1 MPGVAA
7 VSTYDWRRYDD
18 EHVMS
23 DVSREV
29 EPIRLKRGYV
39 EAGPGFFAT
48 LGTPLLAGRDFSEGD
63 RDRGAII
70 LSKRAAAL
78 LFPHG
83 DAIGRMVKL
92 GGERST
98 RPWLP
103 VIGIARDIKFD
114 YTPDPNATAD
124 TAVYATTPGRLFDY
138 SDLLVRPTRENPALS
153 VSILRAMRDGLPPRA
168 FTQVAPFV
176 QYYESAVRYRQFFK
190 QIFSFLS
197 AASLLLGAAGL
208 FSVMSY
214 SVSQRLRE
222 FAVRQALGASPRKV
236 LRLVLRGALELALA
250 GIAFGALLSFWASAG
265 VSTVLFGI
273 KNTDPLSLIVAEITL
288 LAVTMVAALVPALR
302 AMRADP
308 VDVLRST

>member
-168 FTQVAPFV
+168 FTQVAPC
-176 QYYESAVRYRQFFK
+176 A
-190 QIFSFLS
+190 I
-197 AASLLLGAAGL
+197 
-208 FSVMSY
+208 
-214 SVSQRLRE
+214 VS
-222 FAVRQALGASPRKV
+222 S
-236 LRLVLRGALELALA
+236 
-250 GIAFGALLSFWASAG
+250 S
-265 VSTVLFGI
+265 
-273 KNTDPLSLIVAEITL
+273 N
-288 LAVTMVAALVPALR
+288 
-302 AMRADP
+302 
-308 VDVLRST
+308 RSSRS